1 MLRVFLFL
9 FFSSDLDSNLCDQCI
24 SSSQNTF
31 ETSLD

>member
-1 MLRVFLFL
+1 MLRVYFY
-9 FFSSDLDSNLCDQCI
+9 FFSADLDSNLCDQCI